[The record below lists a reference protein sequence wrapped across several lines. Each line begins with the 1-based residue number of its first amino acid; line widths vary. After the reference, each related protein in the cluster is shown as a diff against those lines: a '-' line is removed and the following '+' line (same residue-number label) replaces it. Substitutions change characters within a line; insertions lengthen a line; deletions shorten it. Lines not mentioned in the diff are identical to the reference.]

1 MATMTT
7 TTTAPQDAREAQATA
22 PRLLF
27 TIDQVAETLG
37 ISRSMVYRLVWDKEL
52 RGVHIGI
59 RHLITAASIHA
70 YVARLLEAGEGG
82 TNELPRARQGP
93 PSAAATRI
101 RRAKAKQRTTPTAR
115 ATSTAFDGGH
125 DSAHNQCTTEFH
137 AVDGGWR

>member
-82 TNELPRARQGP
+82 NE
-93 PSAAATRI
+93 
-101 RRAKAKQRTTPTAR
+101 
-115 ATSTAFDGGH
+115 
-125 DSAHNQCTTEFH
+125 
-137 AVDGGWR
+137 